1 MNNDNDVIY
10 QDDIGTTFSLFRY
23 DDDDDDNG
31 DGDGDGD
38 DDNDDA
44 DGDDSDGCYVT
55 SQQLCRHSLGRSILQ
70 VGKLTSPG

>member
-1 MNNDNDVIY
+1 MNNDNDVVID
-10 QDDIGTTFSLFRY
+10 QDDTGINFSLFRY

-31 DGDGDGD
+31 DGDDDNDDGDGD
-38 DDNDDA
+38 DA
-44 DGDDSDGCYVT
+44 DGCYVT